1 MAKALQIPANVL
13 NNLDKVDEKINKIA
27 TDSENMAKAFQAAMQ
42 RMGDGSGTL
51 LQRLTEIQGVLRA
64 LGGSNT
70 SGLNNVASGM
80 GKVATEGEKTASAV
94 AKAAE
99 AMNKWGNSEINRVLS
114 GMIDRLGKVNED
126 IKTYQAAIGTGKRT
140 YIDFGQ
146 QGLAEAEKEANRLM
160 RAIAALDDTQKRF
173 GKSGDLFGDY
183 IDDLNGAS
191 LASMRQADEM
201 KKLNAYYSEL
211 EKSSA
216 RAAAQAEKDAE
227 KRARAEE
234 KAAREA
240 EMASARAAAQAE
252 RDFRREEA
260 ARARLDSRMR
270 RSNYTDYVTSTEGSL
285 RTAGRATNYNQRAQ
299 AIKNLESAMKRLN
312 VADAN
317 YQRDLNRLTEAHKKL
332 SEQQKVFMS
341 NLEQIR
347 DRQSN
352 LVNTSQQLAR
362 QLALLFSVSQ
372 IEGYISKIVQV
383 RGEFELQN
391 TALASILGNKEQADR
406 LFAQITELAVQS
418 PFTIKELTT
427 YTKSLSAYSVEYEK
441 LYDTTKM
448 LADVSSGLGVDMQR
462 LILAFGQVK
471 AANFLRG
478 TETRQFTEAGINM
491 LGELAKYYTELE
503 GRIVS
508 VSEVQDRQFRRMIS
522 FQDVE
527 QVFKRLTSA
536 GGMFYNMQERQA
548 ETLAGVYSNLQD
560 KIDLMLND
568 IGKANDG
575 ILKGTIK
582 TIGSILENYEAVVAA
597 IQAAGGAF
605 VLYKLNV
612 LETNAAL
619 LRYAKAQGIAT
630 TMQKQLSLVQLLHV
644 GWNRLVVGIK
654 SATIAMKSFAMSNL
668 WLVGLTALATA
679 LYEIVTWNREYNKQ
693 IDEIN
698 KKHASETASLIKLSE
713 AYDKVAKSAKN
724 ANEARNPDSDSYK
737 EMFAQVQKLSE
748 MLEDR
753 GYSLPIKLEFI
764 TPDNIDEAFRGG
776 QEILQAASDFNAEFQ
791 KALASEMNATQG
803 WGHIFGDNLKT
814 DLNDLS
820 NSYAEVGGAFKANL
834 DILENEVIVASKGLE
849 GAAKEYY
856 DELRTGQKEEETNT
870 EWALRRLTL
879 ISNINDL
886 IRIQN
891 SSTQSGI
898 QHEKM
903 LNDLLATR
911 TEIRENEREVEYE
924 LGKAL
929 DTLIDEYE
937 GLDNL
942 KKQFNENPIIIRTE
956 IDRIFEQMELD
967 AQTKRFAAHFAAH
980 RLQVPIEL
988 VQADVTTPTFF
999 NDWRDTVKTLDTEG
1013 IFDKQLQSMRSL
1025 SDLEDALQK
1034 KYKEI
1039 NDELSTLN
1047 RANTERLNLNKQ
1059 IADAES
1065 QLLNPDAQI
1074 AENARVTL
1082 NNLKAQKA
1090 VIENNISERTKELNM
1105 SKQLVELIAGSFN
1118 LLLTKSSS
1126 GSTKDPMLE
1135 RFKEMVNLIEEA
1147 KKRYDELNEEFG
1159 SETAT
1164 QMVRTQFADTPAGDL
1179 IATMTFDAQ
1188 GVVNGLNKAIQST
1201 GKAAQEEYRKVFQD
1215 ASRPFETKLL
1225 LDPQI
1230 EKREKLEQQI
1240 EDMFSQYDLSIQLSA
1255 SGVPT
1260 NVIEELF
1267 GTKIVNLETL
1277 KSELEK
1283 IRPILE
1289 KEGYNWNEILTKTE
1303 KEYWDRQKKEVEDAV
1318 RTYAEQMKKS
1328 ISERALL
1335 EIEAQKKIAAIRNSD
1350 KLSPETKNAITGN
1363 IRQQTD
1369 IEIGKLDW
1377 ENFQN
1382 SDIYQRLFQ
1391 NLEYMST
1398 ESIERIRRKLDELR
1412 NDMGNLS
1419 PENLKTINEYY
1430 QKLED
1435 VTAERNPFAA
1445 MRDSLKE
1452 INELRS
1458 QGRTEDFLNNELM
1471 RLDEERATYEQ
1482 QIIDLETIIGMKE
1495 QQLSVDSLSNDM
1507 LARNKDLLDENTE
1520 TLRAQLSISKSN
1532 LNRTT
1537 NQIGITQKDLDSY
1550 VKARNNASKLS
1561 SEIQSIQTLGRS
1573 AFGSISEIMDSMGAG
1588 MDENEKIMADMAGG
1602 LLDLVAQAV
1611 LFGIQLQ
1618 VNTALAEIMGTT
1630 INAALGPIGWAVM
1643 ALQALTMI
1651 FSAFSKIHDNK
1662 LQEQIDAEQDKIDRL
1677 NKTYE
1682 KLEETIENGLSIFQY
1697 SKSGEQIDLLLE
1709 QIKSYERM
1717 IDLERDKKKTDEDQI
1732 KDWQDEIESI
1742 YSQIDDIYKDIREDL
1757 VGSFKDAASQLAD
1770 ALQDAFE
1777 NGEDA
1782 AESWGETV
1790 NSIIAD
1796 IIKNAI
1802 ATRLIE
1808 PLLQP
1813 LLDEFFAQAMPKTE
1827 AASDFKE
1834 EYTKALDEL
1843 AKVEQELEQ
1852 TPQTSRRWKEL
1863 RSKRD
1868 ELQEYIDSMFEQYKS
1883 LNEAAIGEIP
1893 TITEDMVDDLHGGIS
1908 GILDLI
1914 KDNGLVSMLDDL
1926 VSGTNEMEADTMSG
1940 LQRGIQ
1946 GVTEQ
1951 TAQAL
1956 EALLES
1962 IRYFVSDENAVIHNI
1977 YNWLTTMPA
1986 ETPLMQELRLQ
1997 TQHLASMDSLL
2008 TSVIKSSSGKGK
2020 VMRVEIV

>member
-1 MAKALQIPANVL
+1 MAEFEAIGKALQIPQSVL
-13 NNLDKVDEKINKIA
+13 NNIEKIDQKINLIA
-27 TDSENMAKAFQAAMQ
+27 SDSEKMATHFMSAMT
-42 RMGDGSGTL
+42 RMGNGANDL
-51 LQRLTEIQGVLRA
+51 LQKLNAIQSVVGKLDLSKFSQSV
-64 LGGSNT
+64 T
-70 SGLNNVASGM
+70 TM
-80 GKVATEGEKTASAV
+80 GQGTTQVEQFAAAI

-99 AMNKWGNSEINRVLS
+99 AINKYNAENRKSADVDNSKQIAQLNKEIEAMR
-114 GMIDRLGKVNED
+114 
-126 IKTYQAAIGTGKRT
+126 KRT
-140 YIDFGQ
+140 QQLEEYINKQ
-146 QGLAEAEKEANRLM
+146 
-160 RAIAALDDTQKRF
+160 
-173 GKSGDLFGDY
+173 
-183 IDDLNGAS
+183 
-191 LASMRQADEM
+191 RQANQGGGRRGGGTSSSTSADT
-201 KKLNAYYSEL
+201 KALNAYNRAMAASEAL
-211 EKSSA
+211 VTQRINKIA
-216 RAAAQAEKDAE
+216 KLRN
-227 KRARAEE
+227 AEE
-234 KAAREA
+234 QL
-240 EMASARAAAQAE
+240 RATGRNYQTQLQRIQQE
-252 RDFRREEA
+252 I
-260 ARARLDSRMR
+260 ARLNKLNDGQVDAYGRVI
-270 RSNYTDYVTSTEGSL
+270 RS
-285 RTAGRATNYNQRAQ
+285 QR
-299 AIKNLESAMKRLN
+299 
-312 VADAN
+312 
-317 YQRDLNRLTEAHKKL
+317 
-332 SEQQKVFMS
+332 
-341 NLEQIR
+341 
-347 DRQSN
+347 N
-352 LVNTSQQLAR
+352 LVNTSQQLTR

-372 IEGYISKIVQV
+372 IEGYIMKLVQV

-391 TALASILGNKEQADR
+391 TALVSILGNKEQADR

-448 LADVSSGLGVDMQR
+448 LADVASGLGVDMQR

-582 TIGSILENYEAVVAA
+582 TIGGILENYEAVVAA

-612 LETNAAL
+612 LEANAAL
-619 LRYAKAQGIAT
+619 LRYAKMQGIAT
-630 TMQKQLSLVQLLHV
+630 TMQKHLTLVQLLQV
-644 GWNRLVVGIK
+644 GWNRLVVGIR
-654 SATIAMKSFAMSNL
+654 SATIAMKTFVMSNL

-753 GYSLPIKLEFI
+753 GYFLPIKLEFI

-791 KALASEMNATQG
+791 KALAAEMNATQG

-820 NSYAEVGGAFKANL
+820 NSYSEVGGAFKANL

-856 DELRTGQKEEETNT
+856 DELRAGQREEETNT

-891 SSTQSGI
+891 NSTQSGI
-898 QHEKM
+898 RHERM

-924 LGKAL
+924 LNKVL
-929 DTLIDEYE
+929 DDLINKFG
-937 GLDNL
+937 GLENL
-942 KKQFNENPIIIRTE
+942 KKQFNENPVIIRTE

-967 AQTKRFAAHFAAH
+967 AQTKRFAAHLAAH

-999 NDWRDTVKTLDTEG
+999 NDWRDTVKTLDTEK
-1013 IFDKQLQSMRSL
+1013 IFDKQLQSMRSIT
-1025 SDLEDALQK
+1025 DLESKMQTEYANSAKSL
-1034 KYKEI
+1034 EV
-1039 NDELSTLN
+1039 LN
-1047 RANTERLNLNKQ
+1047 RANTKRLDLEKQ
-1059 IADAES
+1059 IEEARS
-1065 QLLNPDAQI
+1065 QLLNPDAQV
-1074 AENARVTL
+1074 AENARA
-1082 NNLKAQKA
+1082 NLQNLLRQKD
-1090 VIENNISERTKELNM
+1090 VIDANISAEKERQEAIKASLELMASSLNL
-1105 SKQLVELIAGSFN
+1105 SLVRQTAGN
-1118 LLLTKSSS
+1118 
-1126 GSTKDPMLE
+1126 GKDPILD
-1135 RFKEMVNLIEEA
+1135 RFKEIISLIEEA

-1159 SETAT
+1159 SEVAT
-1164 QMVRTQFADTPAGDL
+1164 QMVRTQFADTPAGDI

-1188 GVVNGLNKAIQST
+1188 GVVNGLNKAIQAT
-1201 GKAAQEEYRKVFQD
+1201 GKAAQEEYRKAFQD

-1240 EDMFSQYDLSIQLSA
+1240 EDMFDQYDLSIQLSA

-1277 KSELEK
+1277 KAELEK

-1289 KEGYNWNEILTKTE
+1289 KEGSNWNEILTKAE

-1335 EIEAQKKIAAIRNSD
+1335 EIEAQKKIAAIRTSD

-1369 IEIGKLDW
+1369 IEIGKLNW

-1458 QGRTEDFLNNELM
+1458 QGRTEDFLNEELL
-1471 RLDEERATYEQ
+1471 RLDHDKTTYEQ
-1482 QIIDLETIIGMKE
+1482 QINDLETIIGMKE
-1495 QQLSVDSLSNDM
+1495 QGLSLDNLSDD
-1507 LARNKDLLDENTE
+1507 LLIRNNNLLDESTE
-1520 TLRAQLSISKSN
+1520 ILRSQLSIRKQQ
-1532 LNRTT
+1532 LDKT
-1537 NQIGITQKDLDSY
+1537 NTEIGITQKDLNSY

-1561 SEIQSIQTLGRS
+1561 VEIQSIQTLGKT
-1573 AFGSISEIMDSMGAG
+1573 AFGSISEIMDSMGEG
-1588 MDENEKIMADMAGG
+1588 MDENEKIIADMAGG
-1602 LLDLVAQAV
+1602 LLDLVSQAV
-1611 LFGIQLQ
+1611 MFGIQLQ
-1618 VNTALAEIMGTT
+1618 VNTAMAEVFGTT
-1630 INAALGPIGWAVM
+1630 LNAALGPIGWAVM

-1651 FSAFSKIHDNK
+1651 FSAFSKMHDNK
-1662 LQEQIDAEQDKIDRL
+1662 IQEQIEAEQEKIDALEKSYKRL
-1677 NKTYE
+1677 EN
-1682 KLEETIENGLSIFQY
+1682 TIENGLSITKY
-1697 SKSGEQIDLLLE
+1697 SKNSELVNNMYGQIE
-1709 QIKSYERM
+1709 SYRRM
-1717 IDLERDKKKTDEDQI
+1717 INLERDKKKTDEDKI
-1732 KDWQDEIESI
+1732 KEWQDSMSDLYNEISEL
-1742 YSQIDDIYKDIREDL
+1742 YAEIREEL
-1757 VGSFKDAASQLAD
+1757 VGSFKDVSSQLAD
-1770 ALQDAFE
+1770 ALASAFE
-1777 NGEDA
+1777 EGENA
-1782 AESWGETV
+1782 AKSWGDTV
-1790 NSIIAD
+1790 NEIVANIV
-1796 IIKNAI
+1796 KNFLSAK
-1802 ATRLIE
+1802 LIE
-1808 PLLQP
+1808 PMVQP
-1813 LLDEFFAQAMPKTE
+1813 ILDKYYEMAMPKSYKAETYMNEIQKLEDMQEKLTTE
-1827 AASDFKE
+1827 NAKE
-1834 EYTKALDEL
+1834 IAEFLKKQYGINYED
-1843 AKVEQELEQ
+1843 
-1852 TPQTSRRWKEL
+1852 
-1863 RSKRD
+1863 
-1868 ELQEYIDSMFEQYKS
+1868 YIDYEQAFWDGLSVPERTKNAVNNMISNLISSIQEEGEKAS
-1883 LNEAAIGEIP
+1883 LFSEGEIP
-1893 TITEDMVDDLHGGIS
+1893 NITQEWADNLGQDLES
-1908 GILDLI
+1908 VLDNL
-1914 KDNGLVSMLDDL
+1914 KDNPLTEILESLYGNS
-1926 VSGTNEMEADTMSG
+1926 SDTMSG
-1940 LQRGIQ
+1940 LQKGIQ
-1946 GVTEQ
+1946 GLSES
-1951 TAQAL
+1951 TAEAL
-1956 EALLES
+1956 AALLES
-1962 IRYFVSDENAVIHNI
+1962 VRFFVSDSNTVLHSI
-1977 YNWLTTMPA
+1977 YNTLIMPT
-1986 ETPLMQELRLQ
+1986 EENPFLSEIRLQ
-1997 TQHLASMDSLL
+1997 TEQLRLMYNLWNG
-2008 TSVIKSSSGKGK
+2008 VIKNQSGSGRA
-2020 VMRVEIV
+2020 VNVRIV

>member
-1 MAKALQIPANVL
+1 MAEFEAIGKALQIPQSVL
-13 NNLDKVDEKINKIA
+13 NNIDAIDKKINLIA
-27 TDSENMAKAFQAAMQ
+27 SDSEKMATRFMSAMQ
-42 RMGDGSGTL
+42 RMGDESGSL
-51 LQRLTEIQGVLRA
+51 LQRLTEIQSVLRT
-64 LGGSNT
+64 LGSTNT

-80 GKVATEGEKTASAV
+80 RSAATEAEKTASAV

-99 AMNKWGNSEINRVLS
+99 AMNKYRTSSSRVNNTT
-114 GMIDRLGKVNED
+114 NED
-126 IKTYQAAIGTGKRT
+126 ASRRAYIERYEMYKRMFDQ
-140 YIDFGQ
+140 IERNEQREIRASQRVAQ
-146 QGLAEAEKEANRLM
+146 Q
-160 RAIAALDDTQKRF
+160 I
-173 GKSGDLFGDY
+173 
-183 IDDLNGAS
+183 
-191 LASMRQADEM
+191 
-201 KKLNAYYSEL
+201 
-211 EKSSA
+211 
-216 RAAAQAEKDAE
+216 
-227 KRARAEE
+227 
-234 KAAREA
+234 
-240 EMASARAAAQAE
+240 E
-252 RDFRREEA
+252 RDLKRQEA
-260 ARARLDSRMR
+260 ARARIDSRMR
-270 RSNYTDYVTSTEGSL
+270 RSNYQDYVTSTEGSL

-299 AIKNLESAMKRLN
+299 AIKNLKAAMKRLN
-312 VADAN
+312 TADAN
-317 YQRDLNRLTEAHKKL
+317 YQRDLNRLTEAHRRL
-332 SEQQKVFMS
+332 TEQQRVFMS
-341 NLEQIR
+341 SLDQIR
-347 DRQSN
+347 NKQSN

-372 IEGYISKIVQV
+372 IEGYIMKLVQV

-448 LADVSSGLGVDMQR
+448 LADVASGLGVDMQR

-582 TIGSILENYEAVVAA
+582 TIGSILENYEAVVMA

-619 LRYAKAQGIAT
+619 LRYAKTQGIAT
-630 TMQKQLSLVQLLHV
+630 TMQKQLTIVQLLQV
-644 GWNRLVVGIK
+644 GWNRLVVGIR
-654 SATIAMKSFAMSNL
+654 SATIAMKTFIMSNL

-753 GYSLPIKLEFI
+753 GYFLPIKLEFI

-791 KALASEMNATQG
+791 KALAAEMNATQG

-820 NSYAEVGGAFKANL
+820 NSYSEVGGAFKANL

-856 DELRTGQKEEETNT
+856 DELRAGQREEETNT

-891 SSTQSGI
+891 NSTKSGI
-898 QHEKM
+898 QHEQL

-911 TEIRENEREVEYE
+911 TEIRANEREVEYE
-924 LGKAL
+924 LNKSLDAL
-929 DTLIDEYE
+929 IEKFG
-937 GLDNL
+937 GLENL
-942 KKQFNENPIIIRTE
+942 KKQFNENPAIIRTE
-956 IDRIFEQMELD
+956 IDRVFEQMELD
-967 AQTKRFAAHFAAH
+967 AQTKRFAAHFAAN

-988 VQADVTTPTFF
+988 VQTEVTTPTFY
-999 NDWRDTVKTLDTEG
+999 NDWRDTVKTLDTEK
-1013 IFDKQLQSMRSL
+1013 IFDKQLQSMRSIT
-1025 SDLEDALQK
+1025 DLESKMQTEYANSVKSL
-1034 KYKEI
+1034 EV
-1039 NDELSTLN
+1039 LN
-1047 RANTERLNLNKQ
+1047 RANTKRLDLEKQ
-1059 IADAES
+1059 IEEARS
-1065 QLLNPDAQI
+1065 QLLNPDAQV
-1074 AENARVTL
+1074 AENARA
-1082 NNLKAQKA
+1082 NLQNLLRQKD
-1090 VIENNISERTKELNM
+1090 VIDANISAEKERQEAIKASLELMASSLNL
-1105 SKQLVELIAGSFN
+1105 SLARQTAGN
-1118 LLLTKSSS
+1118 
-1126 GSTKDPMLE
+1126 GKDPILD
-1135 RFKEMVNLIEEA
+1135 RFKEIISLIEEA
-1147 KKRYDELNEEFG
+1147 KKRYDELNAEFD
-1159 SETAT
+1159 SEVAT
-1164 QMVRTQFADTPAGDL
+1164 QMVRTQFADTPAGDI

-1188 GVVNGLNKAIQST
+1188 GVVNGLNKAIQAT
-1201 GKAAQEEYRKVFQD
+1201 GKAAQEEYRKAFQD

-1240 EDMFSQYDLSIQLSA
+1240 EDMFDQYDLSIQLSA

-1335 EIEAQKKIAAIRNSD
+1335 EIEAQKKIAAIRTSD

-1369 IEIGKLDW
+1369 IEIGKLNW

-1458 QGRTEDFLNNELM
+1458 QGRTEDFLNEELL
-1471 RLDEERATYEQ
+1471 RLDQDKTTYEQ
-1482 QIIDLETIIGMKE
+1482 QINDLETIIGMKE
-1495 QQLSVDSLSNDM
+1495 QGLSLDNLSD
-1507 LARNKDLLDENTE
+1507 DLLIRNNNLLNESTE
-1520 TLRAQLSISKSN
+1520 SLRMQLSIRKQQ
-1532 LNRTT
+1532 LGKT
-1537 NQIGITQKDLDSY
+1537 NTEIGITQKDLNSY

-1561 SEIQSIQTLGRS
+1561 VEIQSIQTLGKT
-1573 AFGSISEIMDSMGAG
+1573 AFGSISEIMDSMGEG

-1618 VNTALAEIMGTT
+1618 VNAASAELMGTA

-1651 FSAFSKIHDNK
+1651 FSAFSKMHDNK
-1662 LQEQIDAEQDKIDRL
+1662 IQEQIDAEQKKIDNL

-1682 KLEETIENGLSIFQY
+1682 KLEETIENGLSIWQY
-1697 SKSGEQIDLLLE
+1697 SRNSELVENLYAQAD
-1709 QIKSYERM
+1709 SYRRM
-1717 IDLERDKKKTDEDQI
+1717 INLERDKKKADANKIQEW
-1732 KDWQDEIESI
+1732 KDEIEDL
-1742 YSQIDDIYKDIREDL
+1742 YYQIAQLYDDLQTEL
-1757 VGSFKDAASQLAD
+1757 VGSFKDVSEQLAD
-1770 ALQDAFE
+1770 ALQSAFE
-1777 NGEDA
+1777 EGTSA
-1782 AESWGETV
+1782 AKSWGDTV
-1790 NSIIAD
+1790 NNIVMD
-1796 IIKNAI
+1796 IIKNFV
-1802 ATRLIE
+1802 ATKLIE
-1808 PLLQP
+1808 PLVQP
-1813 LLDEFFAQAMPKTE
+1813 IFDDWYNLVMPKTNIADDANDKLLELINLQAKSLPEWQKMMRELGYSASGIYGIKGVVAYSRYKQDIEKQIAEAQEDAENAAE
-1827 AASDFKE
+1827 AAE
-1834 EYTKALDEL
+1834 
-1843 AKVEQELEQ
+1843 
-1852 TPQTSRRWKEL
+1852 
-1863 RSKRD
+1863 
-1868 ELQEYIDSMFEQYKS
+1868 
-1883 LNEAAIGEIP
+1883 GEIP
-1893 TITEDMVDDLHGGIS
+1893 NITG
-1908 GILDLI
+1908 
-1914 KDNGLVSMLDDL
+1914 DL
-1926 VSGTNEMEADTMSG
+1926 VDSLLGNLNDALGPVLGDELTAIWESLIGSSKDTMSG

-1946 GVTEQ
+1946 GLSEQ
-1951 TAQAL
+1951 TGQAL

-1962 IRYFVSDENAVIHNI
+1962 CRYFISDSNTVLHNFYNAFQTPNEENPFLA
-1977 YNWLTTMPA
+1977 
-1986 ETPLMQELRLQ
+1986 ELRNQ
-1997 TQHLASMDSLL
+1997 TSLIQSINNTLSRLTRNATSNGLAL
-2008 TSVIKSSSGKGK
+2008 K
-2020 VMRVEIV
+2020 VQIV